1 MRLINYIKDECEQ
14 NFSDAFVMITIRITN
29 SPAKGNAVNKAA
41 KTRRQMKGDLSFVLL
56 PGSKTKLSK
65 DFEDVVLPI
74 RRNTKDGLPHT
85 RVGACIVPYRNSA
98 VGKLIQPYVD
108 NGGASLV
115 FVCSKL
121 SAKLSTSTARA
132 MAVATMNIKRTMKL
146 LRHNDNMQ
154 TPRIADESIGI
165 DMRKKESEKKKQRS
179 GKKTMG
185 SMNRKT
191 QEQKSKDSIK
201 KRRLQLEREKRLRA
215 LREEERLRDRKKE
228 MRKLWMPEMPSVAHE
243 KIEDTPVVHRNTFAP
258 ILNSQMMTKPIL
270 EADAIDMAVTFQPKV
285 EKIEPQKA
293 MDIDDSAKLEEEDVD
308 IFEELERQQKEDE
321 WATFKEKLN
330 LTNWVE
336 DIVLERFQN

>member
-1 MRLINYIKDECEQ
+1 M
-14 NFSDAFVMITIRITN
+14 
-29 SPAKGNAVNKAA
+29 
-41 KTRRQMKGDLSFVLL
+41 
-56 PGSKTKLSK
+56 
-65 DFEDVVLPI
+65 
-74 RRNTKDGLPHT
+74 H
-85 RVGACIVPYRNSA
+85 
-98 VGKLIQPYVD
+98 
-108 NGGASLV
+108 
-115 FVCSKL
+115 
-121 SAKLSTSTARA
+121 
-132 MAVATMNIKRTMKL
+132 
-146 LRHNDNMQ
+146 
-154 TPRIADESIGI
+154 TPRIADESMAI
-165 DMRKKESEKKKQRS
+165 DMRKKESGRKKQRS

-185 SMNRKT
+185 CMNRKT

-215 LREEERLRDRKKE
+215 LREEERMRDRKKE

-258 ILNSQMMTKPIL
+258 NLKQPDDDEAHL

-293 MDIDDSAKLEEEDVD
+293 MDIDDSAKLEEEDED